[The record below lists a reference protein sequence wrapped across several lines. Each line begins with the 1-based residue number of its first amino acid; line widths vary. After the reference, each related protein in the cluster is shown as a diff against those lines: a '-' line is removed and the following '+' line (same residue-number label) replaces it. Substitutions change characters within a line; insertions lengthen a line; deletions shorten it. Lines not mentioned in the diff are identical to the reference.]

1 MPLHIVIDGYNLIR
15 QSPSL
20 SLLDRDSLEEGRTAL
35 LERLVSYRRFKGHS
49 VTVVFDATHAQGMGG
64 NKSRWKGIDVVFSLP
79 GELADTVIK
88 RIAAREG
95 QRAVVVTSDKE
106 LAGFAARQGAATLE
120 SQEFEARMRLARYAF
135 ADADGIEDEEPR
147 WEPTTKKK
155 GPARRRSKSE
165 RKKRVK
171 TKKL

>member
-15 QSPSL
+15 RSPSL
-20 SLLDRDSLEEGRTAL
+20 SLLDHDSLEEGRTAL

-49 VTVVFDATHAQGMGG
+49 VTVVFDATHAHGTGD
-64 NKSRWKGIDVVFSLP
+64 NRSRWKGIDVVFSLP

-120 SQEFEARMRLARYAF
+120 SQEFEERMKLACYAS
-135 ADADGIEDEEPR
+135 AEVDGLENEEPP
-147 WEPTTKKK
+147 WEPTTRKK

-165 RKKRVK
+165 RKRRFK
-171 TKKL
+171 TKRL